1 MRIGIV
7 GGGVIGLCTAYYLNK
22 LGADPVIVESST
34 LGGGCSL
41 GNAGWVFPSK
51 STPLAK
57 PGLTLQSLKWMLRR
71 DSPLHIRP
79 SALAALAPWL
89 MRFRSY
95 CNHADQMR
103 GIAAFAALNAVTMER
118 YDELAADGV
127 QYEYSESGL
136 LMAFRDFD
144 EAAATKKEVDMVAAA
159 EAASGAISVTASGT
173 TSGTASGAMSGT
185 ASGATP
191 RTESAATS
199 GAVSGVIFRA
209 ASGAM
214 SRTSSCRELDEAEL
228 YEREPLLRPGFRF
241 GLFLDEG
248 RHVRPESVTGGL
260 GSLLRASG
268 IEIHQGTTATGFR
281 SERQCVTAIAT
292 SLGDLEVDSVVL
304 AAGAYTGSLSRMVGC
319 PIPLIAGKGYSV
331 TIEQP
336 TNQLRQPL
344 LLGDGLIGL
353 SPFKGALRFAGTL
366 ELSGIDN
373 RMDAA
378 RVRSIRRHVSRALDI
393 PEASEG
399 GRAWMGMRPM
409 VPDSLPV
416 IGKLP
421 SRENVYVNTGHQ
433 MSGITVAPS
442 SGWALAGLML
452 EGKAGVELKA
462 FSAERF

>member
-1 MRIGIV
+1 MRVGIV
-7 GGGVIGLCTAYYLNK
+7 GGGIVGLCTAHYLKK
-22 LGADPVIVESST
+22 LGADPVIIESST
-34 LGGGCSL
+34 LGSGCSF

-57 PGLTLQSLKWMLRR
+57 PGLTVQSLKWMLRR
-71 DSPLHIRP
+71 DSPLHIKP
-79 SALAALAPWL
+79 SSLLALAPWL
-89 MRFRSY
+89 MRFRSF
-95 CNHADQMR
+95 CNHADQVR
-103 GIAAFAALNAVTMER
+103 GIAALAALNAVTVER
-118 YDELAADGV
+118 YDELAADGM
-127 QYEYSESGL
+127 QFEYSESGL

-144 EAAATKKEVDMVAAA
+144 EAEATRKEIELVAAA
-159 EAASGAISVTASGT
+159 GATSGATPGTESGAT
-173 TSGTASGAMSGT
+173 PGTESGATSGIGSGATSGTASWA
-185 ASGATP
+185 
-191 RTESAATS
+191 
-199 GAVSGVIFRA
+199 
-209 ASGAM
+209 
-214 SRTSSCRELDEAEL
+214 SSCQSLNETEL
-228 YEREPLLRPGFRF
+228 YEREPMLRPGFRF

-260 GSLLRASG
+260 GSLLRVSG
-268 IEIHQGTTATGFR
+268 IEIHQGATATGFR
-281 SERQCVTAIAT
+281 SERQRISAIMT
-292 SLGDLEVDSVVL
+292 SQGDLEVDAVVL
-304 AAGAYTGSLSRMVGC
+304 AAGAYTGTLSRMLGC

-366 ELSGIDN
+366 ELSGVDN

-452 EGKAGVELKA
+452 EGRAGWNWRRSRRSGFRSGWPGAWFKLQYEN
-462 FSAERF
+462 

>member
-1 MRIGIV
+1 MRVGIV
-7 GGGVIGLCTAYYLNK
+7 GGGVIGLCTAHYLRK
-22 LGADPVIVESST
+22 LGADPVIIESST
-34 LGGGCSL
+34 LGSGCSL

-57 PGLTLQSLKWMLRR
+57 PGLTVQSLKWMLRR
-71 DSPLHIRP
+71 DSPLHIKP
-79 SALAALAPWL
+79 SNLLALAPWL
-89 MRFRSY
+89 MRFRSF

-118 YDELAADGV
+118 YDELAADGM
-127 QYEYSESGL
+127 QFEYSESGL
-136 LMAFRDFD
+136 LMAFRSFD
-144 EAAATKKEVDMVAAA
+144 EAEATRKEVELVAAA
-159 EAASGAISVTASGT
+159 VATSGAG
-173 TSGTASGAMSGT
+173 SGTASAT
-185 ASGATP
+185 ASWA
-191 RTESAATS
+191 
-199 GAVSGVIFRA
+199 
-209 ASGAM
+209 
-214 SRTSSCRELDEAEL
+214 SSCQPLNETEL
-228 YEREPLLRPGFRF
+228 YEREPMLRPGFRF

-260 GSLLRASG
+260 GSLLRTSG
-268 IEIHQGTTATGFR
+268 IEIHQGATATGFK
-281 SERQCVTAIAT
+281 SERQRVTAIAT
-292 SLGDLEVDSVVL
+292 SQGDLEVDAVVL
-304 AAGAYTGSLSRMVGC
+304 AAGAYTGILSRMLGC

-399 GRAWMGMRPM
+399 GRAWMGMRPT

-452 EGKAGVELKA
+452 EGRSGVELEA

>member
-1 MRIGIV
+1 MRVGIV
-7 GGGVIGLCTAYYLNK
+7 GGGIVGLCTAHYLKK
-22 LGADPVIVESST
+22 LGADPVIIESST
-34 LGGGCSL
+34 LGSGCSF

-57 PGLTLQSLKWMLRR
+57 PGLTLQSLKWVLWR
-71 DSPLHIRP
+71 DSPLHIKP
-79 SALAALAPWL
+79 SNLLALAPWL
-89 MRFRSY
+89 MRFRSF
-95 CNHADQMR
+95 CNHADQVR
-103 GIAAFAALNAVTMER
+103 GIAALAALNAVTVER
-118 YDELAADGV
+118 YDELAADGM
-127 QYEYSESGL
+127 QFEYSESGL

-144 EAAATKKEVDMVAAA
+144 EAEATRKEIELVAAA
-159 EAASGAISVTASGT
+159 GASSGLGPGATLATASGS
-173 TSGTASGAMSGT
+173 TSGTASGATSGT
-185 ASGATP
+185 ASWA
-191 RTESAATS
+191 
-199 GAVSGVIFRA
+199 
-209 ASGAM
+209 
-214 SRTSSCRELDEAEL
+214 SSCQSLNETEL
-228 YEREPLLRPGFRF
+228 YEREPMLRPGFRF

-268 IEIHQGTTATGFR
+268 IEIHQGATATGFK
-281 SERQCVTAIAT
+281 SERQRVTVIMT
-292 SLGDLEVDSVVL
+292 SQGDLEVDAVVL
-304 AAGAYTGSLSRMVGC
+304 AAGAYTGTLSRMLGC

-366 ELSGIDN
+366 ELSGVDN
-373 RMDAA
+373 RIDAA
-378 RVRSIRRHVSRALDI
+378 RVRSIRRHVSRGLDI

-421 SRENVYVNTGHQ
+421 SRENAYVNTGHQ
-433 MSGITVAPS
+433 MSGITVGPS

-452 EGKAGVELKA
+452 KGRPGVELEA

>member
-1 MRIGIV
+1 MRVGIV
-7 GGGVIGLCTAYYLNK
+7 GGGAIGLCTAYYLRK
-22 LGADPVIVESST
+22 LGADPVLIESST
-34 LGGGCSL
+34 LGSGCSL

-51 STPLAK
+51 STPLAA
-57 PGLTLQSLKWMLRR
+57 PGLTLKSLKWMLRR
-71 DSPLHIRP
+71 DSPLHIKP
-79 SALAALAPWL
+79 SALPRLIPWL

-103 GIAAFAALNAVTMER
+103 GVAAWVALNEVTMER

-127 QYEYSESGL
+127 QFEYCESGL

-144 EAAATKKEVDMVAAA
+144 EAAATRKEIELVAAA
-159 EAASGAISVTASGT
+159 RSASRTESGTGTGNGTGASSQAASGA
-173 TSGTASGAMSGT
+173 
-185 ASGATP
+185 
-191 RTESAATS
+191 
-199 GAVSGVIFRA
+199 AVPSDRY
-209 ASGAM
+209 
-214 SRTSSCRELDEAEL
+214 ELNEAEL
-228 YEREPLLRPGFRF
+228 YEREPMLRPGFRV

-248 RHVRPESVTGGL
+248 CHVRPESVMGGL
-260 GSLLRASG
+260 GSLLRARG
-268 IEIHQGTTATGFR
+268 IEIHQGAMATGFR
-281 SERQCVTAIAT
+281 SEKQRVTAIVT
-292 SLGDLEVDSVVL
+292 SEGDLEVDAVVL
-304 AAGAYTGSLSRMVGC
+304 AAGAHTGTLSRMLGC

-336 TNQLRQPL
+336 ANQLRQPL
-344 LLGDGLIGL
+344 LLGGDLIGL
-353 SPFKGALRFAGTL
+353 SPFKGALRFAGTM
-366 ELSGIDN
+366 ELSAVN
-373 RMDAA
+373 SRMDAA
-378 RVRSIRRHVSRALDI
+378 RVRSIRRQVSRALDI

-452 EGKAGVELKA
+452 EGKSGVDLGA
-462 FSAERF
+462 FSPARF

>member
-1 MRIGIV
+1 MRVGIV
-7 GGGVIGLCTAYYLNK
+7 GGGAIGLCTAHYLKK
-22 LGADPVIVESST
+22 LGADPVIIESST
-34 LGGGCSL
+34 LGSGCSL

-51 STPLAK
+51 STPLAA
-57 PGLTLQSLKWMLRR
+57 PGLTLKSLQWMLRR

-79 SALAALAPWL
+79 SALPRLAPWL

-95 CNHADQMR
+95 CNLADQKR
-103 GIAAFAALNAVTMER
+103 GIAALAALNEFTMER

-127 QYEYSESGL
+127 QFEFSESGL

-144 EAAATKKEVDMVAAA
+144 EAKATRKEVELVAAA
-159 EAASGAISVTASGT
+159 GA
-173 TSGTASGAMSGT
+173 TSGTAS
-185 ASGATP
+185 
-191 RTESAATS
+191 
-199 GAVSGVIFRA
+199 
-209 ASGAM
+209 
-214 SRTSSCRELDEAEL
+214 CHELNEAEL
-228 YEREPLLRPGFRF
+228 YEYEPMLRPGFRF

-248 RHVRPESVTGGL
+248 RHVRPESVMGGL

-268 IEIHQGTTATGFR
+268 IEIHQRAMATGFR
-281 SERQCVTAIAT
+281 GEKQRVTAIVT
-292 SLGDLEVDSVVL
+292 SKGDLEVDAVVL
-304 AAGAYTGSLSRMVGC
+304 AAGAHTGTQSRMLGC

-344 LLGDGLIGL
+344 LLGGAMIGL
-353 SPFKGALRFAGTL
+353 SPFEGALRFAGTM
-366 ELSGIDN
+366 ELSAVNG

-378 RVRSIRRHVSRALDI
+378 RIRSIRRQVSRALDI
-393 PEASEG
+393 PEASDG

-452 EGKAGVELKA
+452 EGKAGVDLEP

>member
-1 MRIGIV
+1 M
-7 GGGVIGLCTAYYLNK
+7 
-22 LGADPVIVESST
+22 
-34 LGGGCSL
+34 
-41 GNAGWVFPSK
+41 
-51 STPLAK
+51 
-57 PGLTLQSLKWMLRR
+57 
-71 DSPLHIRP
+71 
-79 SALAALAPWL
+79 
-89 MRFRSY
+89 
-95 CNHADQMR
+95 
-103 GIAAFAALNAVTMER
+103 
-118 YDELAADGV
+118 
-127 QYEYSESGL
+127 
-136 LMAFRDFD
+136 
-144 EAAATKKEVDMVAAA
+144 
-159 EAASGAISVTASGT
+159 
-173 TSGTASGAMSGT
+173 
-185 ASGATP
+185 
-191 RTESAATS
+191 
-199 GAVSGVIFRA
+199 
-209 ASGAM
+209 
-214 SRTSSCRELDEAEL
+214 
-228 YEREPLLRPGFRF
+228 LRPGFRF

-268 IEIHQGTTATGFR
+268 VEIHQGATATGFR
-281 SERQCVTAIAT
+281 SERQRVTAITT
-292 SLGDLEVDSVVL
+292 SQGDLEVDAVVL
-304 AAGAYTGSLSRMVGC
+304 AAGAYTASLSRMLGC

-353 SPFKGALRFAGTL
+353 SQFKGALRFAGTL

-378 RVRSIRRHVSRALDI
+378 RVRSIRRHVSRAVDI

-452 EGKAGVELKA
+452 EGKAGVELAA

>member
-1 MRIGIV
+1 MRVGIV
-7 GGGVIGLCTAYYLNK
+7 GGGVIGLCTAHYLRK
-22 LGADPVIVESST
+22 LGADPVIIESST
-34 LGGGCSL
+34 LGSGCSF

-57 PGLTLQSLKWMLRR
+57 PGLTVQSLKWLLRR
-71 DSPLHIRP
+71 DSPLHIKP
-79 SALAALAPWL
+79 SNLLALAPWL
-89 MRFRSY
+89 LRFRSF

-103 GIAAFAALNAVTMER
+103 GIAALAALNEITMER
-118 YDELAADGV
+118 YDELAADGM
-127 QYEYSESGL
+127 QFEYSESGL

-144 EAAATKKEVDMVAAA
+144 EAAATRKEVQLVAAA
-159 EAASGAISVTASGT
+159 GAASGTVSWAT
-173 TSGTASGAMSGT
+173 TCQALN
-185 ASGATP
+185 
-191 RTESAATS
+191 E
-199 GAVSGVIFRA
+199 I
-209 ASGAM
+209 
-214 SRTSSCRELDEAEL
+214 EL
-228 YEREPLLRPGFRF
+228 YEREPMLRPGFRF

-268 IEIHQGTTATGFR
+268 IDIHQGATATGFR
-281 SERQCVTAIAT
+281 SERQRVTAITT
-292 SLGDLEVDSVVL
+292 SQGELEVDAVVL
-304 AAGAYTGSLSRMVGC
+304 AAGAYTGTLSRMVGC

-366 ELSGIDN
+366 ELSGINN

-378 RVRSIRRHVSRALDI
+378 RVRSIRQHVSSALDI
-393 PEASEG
+393 PEASDG

-421 SRENVYVNTGHQ
+421 SRKNVYVNTGHQ

-452 EGKAGVELKA
+452 EGKAGVELEA
-462 FSAERF
+462 FSAGRF

>member
-1 MRIGIV
+1 MRVGIV
-7 GGGVIGLCTAYYLNK
+7 GGGAIGLCTAYYLRK
-22 LGADPVIVESST
+22 LGADPVLIESST
-34 LGGGCSL
+34 LGSGCSL

-51 STPLAK
+51 STPLAA
-57 PGLTLQSLKWMLRR
+57 PGLTLKSLKWMLRR
-71 DSPLHIRP
+71 DSPLHIKP
-79 SALAALAPWL
+79 SALLTLVPWL

-95 CNHADQMR
+95 CNVADQKR
-103 GIAAFAALNAVTMER
+103 GIAALAALNEITMER

-144 EAAATKKEVDMVAAA
+144 EAEATRKEVELVAAA
-159 EAASGAISVTASGT
+159 GARSGIGTGTSVS
-173 TSGTASGAMSGT
+173 SQ
-185 ASGATP
+185 
-191 RTESAATS
+191 SAA
-199 GAVSGVIFRA
+199 GASSRA
-209 ASGAM
+209 ASGAS
-214 SRTSSCRELDEAEL
+214 SRAAFGASSCQELNEAEL
-228 YEREPLLRPGFRF
+228 YEREPMLRPGFRF

-248 RHVRPESVTGGL
+248 RHVRPESVMGGL

-268 IEIHQGTTATGFR
+268 IEIHQGAMATGFR
-281 SERQCVTAIAT
+281 SEKQRVTAIVT
-292 SLGDLEVDSVVL
+292 SKGDLEVDAVVL
-304 AAGAYTGSLSRMVGC
+304 AAGAHTGSLSRMLGC

-331 TIEQP
+331 TIERP

-344 LLGDGLIGL
+344 LLGGALIGL
-353 SPFKGALRFAGTL
+353 SPFKRALRFAGTM
-366 ELSGIDN
+366 ELSAVNG

-378 RVRSIRRHVSRALDI
+378 RIRSIRRQVSLALDI
-393 PEASEG
+393 PEASDG

-421 SRENVYVNTGHQ
+421 SRGNVYVNTGHQ

-452 EGKAGVELKA
+452 EGKAGVELEP